1 MNRTAIGAVLA
12 ALGIGTALVVGV
24 AFASHGEAVTPFVS
38 TLIGLVGVTIPS
50 LLALNKAETVHQE
63 LHNGTLKENIR
74 DAVTELAVD
83 PTAPI
88 VIGENTYDAES
99 ELHASGVG
107 GGDREEET
115 AS

>member
-1 MNRTAIGAVLA
+1 MNKTTLGAVLA
-12 ALGIGTALVVGV
+12 ALGIGSALVIGV
-24 AFASHGEAVTPFVS
+24 AFSGHGETVMPFVS

-63 LHNGTLKENIR
+63 LNNGTLKENIR

-88 VIGENTYDAES
+88 IIGEHAYDAES